1 MSTSH
6 NTHQQTQFSK
16 QTDLTEKLVG
26 LHVSKYNK
34 NRIFLVLLSILS
46 IIGLIGLI
54 VKISTD
60 GFDNPAKWGY
70 YVTFVVFILTTV
82 QAAPMV
88 AIAPFIAK
96 GHWNRSITKVAQ
108 LFAPLG
114 LINLILFIP
123 VLCVLPSLSDGRRTL
138 WFFES
143 LKIHSH
149 MPHIITSI
157 SFICLVLLGIA
168 LLWVSTVPDFA
179 ILRENSKNPYHKK
192 LFSILSNRWIGTSK
206 QWFTQK
212 HRIGILGAFYFMTL
226 VILNFQISS
235 DFAMSLIPGWID
247 SLYPVTHAAN
257 SFQAGVATVILAMF
271 ALRKWGGCK
280 DFIEF
285 DQFWALG
292 KLMFALSLMWIWF
305 FFSSFIIFWY
315 GAKPTEKAI
324 IELSMTGPYFVP
336 FLGSAFLLFILPLI
350 TMPFNKIRRSIWGPT
365 IIAFFILI
373 GSFLDR
379 LRIYVP
385 AYQLTEHPNKH
396 NIYLADIP
404 ATILPDIPDIMI
416 IVGGISAIILAYTL
430 LTKLIPVISIWQQK
444 ELSLYKIHKKFH
456 RTEVLVL
463 GKPE

>member
-1 MSTSH
+1 
-6 NTHQQTQFSK
+6 
-16 QTDLTEKLVG
+16 
-26 LHVSKYNK
+26 
-34 NRIFLVLLSILS
+34 
-46 IIGLIGLI
+46 
-54 VKISTD
+54 
-60 GFDNPAKWGY
+60 
-70 YVTFVVFILTTV
+70 
-82 QAAPMV
+82 
-88 AIAPFIAK
+88 
-96 GHWNRSITKVAQ
+96 
-108 LFAPLG
+108 
-114 LINLILFIP
+114 
-123 VLCVLPSLSDGRRTL
+123 
-138 WFFES
+138 
-143 LKIHSH
+143 
-149 MPHIITSI
+149 
-157 SFICLVLLGIA
+157 
-168 LLWVSTVPDFA
+168 
-179 ILRENSKNPYHKK
+179 
-192 LFSILSNRWIGTSK
+192 
-206 QWFTQK
+206 
-212 HRIGILGAFYFMTL
+212 
-226 VILNFQISS
+226 
-235 DFAMSLIPGWID
+235 
-247 SLYPVTHAAN
+247 
-257 SFQAGVATVILAMF
+257 
-271 ALRKWGGCK
+271 
-280 DFIEF
+280 
-285 DQFWALG
+285 
-292 KLMFALSLMWIWF
+292 MFALSLMWIWF